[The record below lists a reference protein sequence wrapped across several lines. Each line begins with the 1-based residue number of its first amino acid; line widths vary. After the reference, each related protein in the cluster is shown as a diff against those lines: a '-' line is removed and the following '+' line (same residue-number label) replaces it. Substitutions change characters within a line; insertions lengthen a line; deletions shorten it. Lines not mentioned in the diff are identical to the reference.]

1 MFHFVTSV
9 SDDSDLATF
18 ASLVKEIF
26 DSEDVYHKRIE
37 AEAKVRHLLK
47 TSPMRLGWSL
57 ILLSLIR

>member
-47 TSPMRLGWSL
+47 TSPMRLG
-57 ILLSLIR
+57 